1 MDAPG
6 DASTSSNGTEHAVR
20 CCRLSGLIKCDGS
33 VAAGPVWKYADRVQF
48 VCASLG
54 ALRSKS
60 GFPDPVSLTFALT
73 CPPSCPH
80 PRRPPALRRP
90 VRLRRESGS
99 SPSASSAPR
108 RCAPSCWPA
117 PRRPACAACAPAS
130 GPARQREVA
139 AAPKA
144 LHRRREGLECH
155 RANRPD
161 PRDGHEPSG
170 QERDGIAGMA
180 RKARASARAARSEPA
195 PEAMRI
201 RSRRSPC
208 SPVEASVLCSTAHK
222 TDYVAPVVML
232 RPGARRR
239 SCTRFAV
246 SPQHNLS
253 PAGRVA

>member
-161 PRDGHEPSG
+161 PRDGHEPC
-170 QERDGIAGMA
+170 RPA
-180 RKARASARAARSEPA
+180 RPRARRHSASCGTQPIRPHTPHA
-195 PEAMRI
+195 PESCASPD
-201 RSRRSPC
+201 RSRRRQPC
-208 SPVEASVLCSTAHK
+208 STDASSSGGGHTTTLAHC
-222 TDYVAPVVML
+222 DAV
-232 RPGARRR
+232 GRRR
-239 SCTRFAV
+239 PLHQYCTPNNSHLRG
-246 SPQHNLS
+246 L
-253 PAGRVA
+253 G